1 MLQTRL
7 PGKCP
12 NWVGIQMG
20 NHRTIIELNGE
31 WGTAPCLIH
40 DTEGEPSNHQ
50 FALLLSIY
58 PMNFPWYSHETM
70 EKMCLTNSDG
80 FKWYTRGHP
89 VVRMRYSATL
99 RHLELFRED
108 MGRFKGLPLG
118 LGSKNHGFLCLF
130 LILSRKSNHWL
141 YNQPKQKL
149 PDLPESRH
157 PTSSKLSR
165 TKKRS
170 STQLAPWQF
179 HMSSQG
185 FNICGF
191 PEIPWMTI
199 TYM

>member
-108 MGRFKGLPLG
+108 MGRFKGLPLD
-118 LGSKNHGFLCLF
+118 LGSKNHGLPVFVLDFIQKVQPFLV
-130 LILSRKSNHWL
+130 N
-141 YNQPKQKL
+141 NQPKTARSFWKSSPNQLQTFQNQKNEAV
-149 PDLPESRH
+149 PNWRH
-157 PTSSKLSR
+157 DN
-165 TKKRS
+165 
-170 STQLAPWQF
+170 STCPAKALIYVDSLRF
-179 HMSSQG
+179 HG
-185 FNICGF
+185 W
-191 PEIPWMTI
+191 P
-199 TYM
+199 